1 MILGSKFNK
10 NVEKILTKT
19 LQKKDTYLV
28 NLDISFVKKHLWA
41 SFKVLYYNY
50 ETFVNLVWNI

>member
-10 NVEKILTKT
+10 NVEKILRKT